1 MNSKGPRKAN
11 GGFELG
17 EAPSHL
23 MRRCQQLYG
32 DLYARET
39 GQRDLTKQQFTVLA
53 ALEHNDGVSQT
64 ALVEMTGIDRS
75 TLAEMVRRMLERQL
89 LSRERT
95 EEDARANAVAI
106 TQAGRKALKSARAA
120 SDRAERRL
128 LDALPAAER
137 ARFVKSLYTIA
148 SAAET
153 LIGNGADKPR
163 RKLIR
168 RPPRG

>member
-1 MNSKGPRKAN
+1 
-11 GGFELG
+11 
-17 EAPSHL
+17 
-23 MRRCQQLYG
+23 
-32 DLYARET
+32 
-39 GQRDLTKQQFTVLA
+39 
-53 ALEHNDGVSQT
+53 
-64 ALVEMTGIDRS
+64 
-75 TLAEMVRRMLERQL
+75 MLERQIV
-89 LSRERT
+89 SRERT

-153 LIGNGADKPR
+153 LIGNGHDKPR

-168 RPPRG
+168 RPPRA

>member
-1 MNSKGPRKAN
+1 MMSKGPRKAN

-75 TLAEMVRRMLERQL
+75 TLAEMVRRLLERQL

-120 SDRAERRL
+120 SDRAERAL

-137 ARFVKSLYTIA
+137 ARFIKSLYTIA
-148 SAAET
+148 TAAET
-153 LIGNGADKPR
+153 LIANGHDKPR

-168 RPPRG
+168 RPPHG

>member
-1 MNSKGPRKAN
+1 MMKGQRRPGN
-11 GGFELG
+11 GFDLS

-23 MRRCQQLYG
+23 IRRCQQFYG
-32 DLYARET
+32 DLYAREA
-39 GQRDLTKQQFTVLA
+39 GGKELTKQQFTLLC
-53 ALEHNDGVSQT
+53 ALEQNDGVSQT

-75 TLAEMVRRMLERQL
+75 TLAEMVRRLLERQL

-120 SDRAERRL
+120 SDRAERAL

-148 SAAET
+148 AAAET
-153 LIGNGADKPR
+153 LIANGHDKPR
-163 RKLIR
+163 RKLVR